1 MKALPVAQAKR
12 DFSAVLDAAQ
22 RGEETVVL
30 RHGKPVAVIAP
41 LDGAGRPSLPKAR
54 RPGGLLALAGLF
66 SDWETME
73 EDMAAV
79 IAARQQ
85 TVDRPPPDLG
95 E

>member
-1 MKALPVAQAKR
+1 MNALPVADVKR
-12 DFSAVLDAAQ
+12 DFSKILDATQ

-41 LDGAGRPSLPKAR
+41 VSPAGRRPLPKPR

-73 EDMAAV
+73 QDMAEV

-85 TVDRPPPDLG
+85 TVDRPPPDIG

>member
-1 MKALPVAQAKR
+1 MKALPVAEAKR

-41 LDGAGRPSLPKAR
+41 VTPTGRRPLPKPR

-66 SDWETME
+66 ADWETME

-79 IAARQQ
+79 VAARPAPRKLARL
-85 TVDRPPPDLG
+85 TGP
-95 E
+95 